1 MLFHLQTGMIP
12 EAHAVLSLAADRW
25 QYDDQVIA
33 SSASSN
39 RALRF
44 IFLTGFLYLAVEIM
58 SCICDR
64 VKGTDFQV

>member
-1 MLFHLQTGMIP
+1 MLSF
-12 EAHAVLSLAADRW
+12 AADRW
-25 QYDDQVIA
+25 QYGDQVIA

-44 IFLTGFLYLAVEIM
+44 IFLTGFLYLAIEIM
-58 SCICDR
+58 SCVCDQ